1 VAAET
6 IDEDL
11 LEVAV
16 HRTLAVELYKCF
28 AAADSWRAVAAGS
41 RMTEYEAYWYS
52 ATQVERKA
60 GCQVGQDI
68 VPGGRRAVENLEH

>member
-1 VAAET
+1 MAEET

-28 AAADSWRAVAAGS
+28 AGAGSRQAVAAGS
-41 RMTEYEAYWYS
+41 HMTEYEAYWYS
-52 ATQVERKA
+52 ATEVERKA

-68 VPGGRRAVENLEH
+68 VPGGRRALENLEH